1 MEWLNYHHLL
11 YFYTVARE
19 GGLVPAARVLNLS
32 HPTLSSQIRTLQ
44 ESLEVPLFER
54 SGRRLVLTEMGRI
67 VYRYAEEIFGL
78 GREMVD
84 VLRGEGVGRAPRL
97 DVGVADVVP
106 KLVVRKLLAP
116 AFQRPEPLTVVVH
129 EGKAERLL
137 ADLALHSLD
146 VVFADAPVGA
156 GSRVKAYH
164 HLLGESDVTFFAA
177 PALAARHRRRFPQS
191 LAGAPFLL
199 PGEGTTLRR
208 SLDQWMEANDVRPR
222 RVAEVEDSALLK
234 VLGGDG
240 HGIFPALS
248 ILANDLRRQ
257 YGVRVVGRLPD
268 IRERYYALTAER
280 RLRHPA
286 VAAICA
292 AARDRLF
299 G

>member
-1 MEWLNYHHLL
+1 MDWLNYHHLL

-19 GGLVPAARVLNLS
+19 GGLAPAARVLHLS

-44 ESLEVPLFER
+44 RSMGVTLFER
-54 SGRRLVLTEMGRI
+54 HGRRLVLTEMGRV
-67 VYRYAEEIFGL
+67 VYRYADEIFGL

-84 VLRGEGVGRAPRL
+84 VLRGEGIGRAPRL
-97 DVGVADVVP
+97 DVGVVDVVP

-116 AFQRPEPLTVVVH
+116 AFRRPEPLTVVVH

-146 VVFADAPVGA
+146 VVFADSPVGA

-164 HLLGESDVTFFAA
+164 HLLGESAVTLFAES
-177 PALAARHRRRFPQS
+177 ALAARHRRRFP
-191 LAGAPFLL
+191 LGLDGAPFLF

-208 SLDQWMEANDVRPR
+208 SLDQWMETNNVRPR

-240 HGIFPALS
+240 YGIFPAPS

-268 IRERYYALTAER
+268 IRERYYALTVER
-280 RLRHPA
+280 KLRHPA

-292 AARDRLF
+292 AARAKLF